1 MGFEY
6 VWLLHFKFGSSGGLF
21 IHFKENDED
30 MLRTHGSGTEGDA
43 QFLSPSSLSNSSL
56 NAMVQNVCFFL
67 TDEKS
72 VLSQNFLKV
81 GK

>member
-1 MGFEY
+1 MAFEY
-6 VWLLHFKFGSSGGLF
+6 VWLLHFKFGASGGLF

-30 MLRTHGSGTEGDA
+30 MLRRHGSGTEGDA
-43 QFLSPSSLSNSSL
+43 QFLSPSSLSNAPL
-56 NAMVQNVCFFL
+56 NVMVQNVCFFL
-67 TDEKS
+67 TNEKS